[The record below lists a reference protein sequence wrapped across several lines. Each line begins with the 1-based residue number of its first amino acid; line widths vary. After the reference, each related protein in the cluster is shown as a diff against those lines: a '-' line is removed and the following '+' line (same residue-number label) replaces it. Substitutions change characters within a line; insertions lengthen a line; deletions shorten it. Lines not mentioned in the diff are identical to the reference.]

1 MRSDALRAMRIAALG
16 AIPAVLATA
25 FVGFLLARW
34 DGERIDAEADAGL
47 QNRLAVVN
55 AALQASQTPKDQ
67 NDAWLVQLD
76 APSTVTPLGPAD
88 TAPPILAVAQS
99 TADVGY
105 AEQRFDAGSSVL
117 VGALAVPD
125 RTGHKHNLAVVTTID
140 LATYDQLKSSRRTLI
155 EIACVVTSVV
165 ICLLVFG
172 LVTLAQRRRRP
183 AEEPEP
189 LRVPPAPPAQVR
201 PAPALPL
208 HHVLGTWHR
217 EPEPRRAARVARYG
231 GAAHH
236 HSTGATA
243 TRHGPAPP

>member
-1 MRSDALRAMRIAALG
+1 VRAVHIAALG

-25 FVGFLLARW
+25 FAGFLLARW

-55 AALQASQTPKDQ
+55 AALQAAQTPKDQ

-76 APSTVTPLGPAD
+76 GASTVTPLGPAD
-88 TAPPILAVAQS
+88 TTPPILAVAQS

-125 RTGHKHNLAVVTTID
+125 RTGQKHNLAVVTTID

-155 EIACVVTSVV
+155 EIVCVITSVV
-165 ICLLVFG
+165 VCALAFG
-172 LVTLAQRRRRP
+172 LVVLAQRRRRP
-183 AEEPEP
+183 AQEPDPEP
-189 LRVPPAPPAQVR
+189 LPVPLAPPAQVR
-201 PAPALPL
+201 PAPALPH

-217 EPEPRRAARVARYG
+217 EPEPRRSARAARYG
-231 GAAHH
+231 GAPHH